1 MNLTQNQIDLLFDE
15 SITSVVHNGD
25 CLLCYQGL
33 VDQKEIILHNK
44 SHCNKTLKCGEDTL
58 RGCRLRSSQ
67 CSFDNL
73 KSTRY
78 HFHCKNCLWSS
89 KDKKRI
95 TDHMKSCYKKMN
107 KNRRKLHDPKTEP
120 YVDTGFANAKTSS
133 SGEKKF
139 DRNATNPKQ
148 DCDTDPKQDFDNK
161 KPSTDSTR
169 STKEEESEPVQV
181 KDQDPNDT
189 SLEKCPIC
197 SKMFKQTYIS
207 RHKKTHQSVKKRH
220 AMLVDPTNKVFLV
233 RRAKSGSGNPIHV
246 VHSTKPGDNKAICL
260 DRKCQDTLSV
270 AHMNFKVSYQ
280 CVHLKSTEDA
290 FLPAHPPFDMNV
302 IDEMNFSETM
312 KEKILK
318 YQNSA
323 AGSGF
328 APLVV
333 LFSDGLESSMP
344 KTIFFSVFEPN
355 DRATYASFKRV
366 VTSYNTEFKV
376 FNCVCSQASSSCVHC
391 MISRAYL
398 KQIGPNLFQTLASSE
413 KSEPPD
419 EPPVITETPADKLP
433 EENDSDGPVKDIR
446 FMIDYILTKKIPF
459 VVDILSNAFN
469 EEIPDSF
476 TPSEKICAR
485 CGTTLDTRKID
496 RPARVYTT
504 KTSTSMVPVF
514 VKDCKNCG
522 LVYRHCDYIESGF
535 VNRDNFHVFSIKLL
549 ELTLSRQ
556 VAHSSLIDVLK
567 SFKRD
572 FGCSYIHDV
581 MYDNIGYYLSVKEM
595 DFSMV
600 CNICG
605 IKPPLICFDA
615 TRKVTFKIPKCY
627 TKPSDNPKKT
637 YKSYIEFY
645 RDVCSQDIAMSL
657 TTNPQVR
664 EAFKLEVGTGWL
676 PILGEKTV
684 QEVQPQT
691 TRVDRNIPS
700 AKTPFPIH
708 QDVLEDLKTKRNS
721 KLTLKN
727 LCVKL
732 GMNVSNLT
740 KTEMINAIV
749 RSNVSY
755 DEFVSQYFAL
765 GGRSGGLARGFCDH
779 GVVYCLKVLVG
790 PEGSSDHCQ
799 SILSFKNPPSAMA
812 IDMAPQL
819 CRYMEII
826 KPNFLYPYGGG
837 ILPNTTES
845 IDRLNEGEIISI
857 PHIFSS
863 EGFDDTECAGRY
875 IFIDPFHRPN
885 HSEEGAI
892 LHDPNCVKEFK
903 DKRFNLEIQEQM
915 NVNSKKLGHFVSCLS
930 PDRHVKF
937 LVYSMAVNNKELN
950 EKNLI
955 KMQTTLGQELHVSPD
970 TLQLVFK
977 DKNSKAYHDM
987 MRNSEQLPDLG
998 PNLGKDNNCRK
1009 RETYDKTEEKQEP
1022 DVKPDLGKD
1031 NNCRKRETHDKT
1043 KEKQEPGLEPN
1054 LSKED
1059 NCRKRKTDDKK
1070 KEKQGPH
1077 KKKKKQC
1084 HLGSES
1090 NEYDFGDA
1098 GVSTLIHTTVRLK
1111 NPPRTNL
1118 CWLNSIAYMLIASGI
1133 AENVKEALERKPD
1146 VLVKQVQSF
1155 FEMLCSKQYI
1165 AHVHSDFAQVCM
1177 EKMRDEKPNLQDKK
1191 SYVLGREQDVLEAMG
1206 AAFYKFFDFAE
1217 LLYTRDFPVHI
1228 SMSFGDLKT
1237 RLKFLCETRMADYI
1251 FLSPVRAEKHVSSK
1265 KTVVDD
1271 TPYEALK
1278 DIISFEV
1285 CRSDHN
1291 VFLSFH
1297 LIGFITFY
1305 GPIQGGHYQTYV
1317 KDVSAGTYLR
1327 LDGPNIVTT
1336 NKGIFCKEA
1345 KCKSQLLLY
1354 KLQFQEKVSSQ
1365 APKKKGKKPPVKSKA
1380 PEIIISDDEEKEVP
1394 TSRVWVHEDT
1404 ISGRLEMY
1412 GSDEKILL
1420 SPTAELNDT
1429 IINSFSR
1436 MLVKHY
1442 RKLHKLPLSTQSTL
1456 GELQD
1461 IESVFIQVVN
1471 LNFNHWVLFSNVK
1484 LADPS
1489 HLMVFD
1495 SCYGRGKAT
1504 KSEYVDYSEYDW
1516 SLIRSALKLK
1526 PNASRLDIVDVPQQK
1541 DSYNCGVFALFN
1553 AWSLV
1558 ESKFRRS
1565 CDDLI
1570 FARSQIKASFEGGRI
1585 RPLCSDKIETVDFSA
1600 LPLLKV
1606 IDLKNIY
1613 G

>member
-25 CLLCYQGL
+25 CLLCYRGL

-44 SHCNKTLKCGEDTL
+44 SHCNKTLKCGKDTL

-73 KSTRY
+73 NSTRY

-89 KDKKRI
+89 KDKKRM
-95 TDHMKSCYKKMN
+95 TDHMNSCYKKMN
-107 KNRRKLHDPKTEP
+107 RNRRKLDDPKSKP
-120 YVDTGFANAKTSS
+120 YVD

-139 DRNATNPKQ
+139 DSNATNPKQ
-148 DCDTDPKQDFDNK
+148 DCDTDPNQDCDSDPRQDCDNK
-161 KPSTDSTR
+161 KPSTP
-169 STKEEESEPVQV
+169 TKDEQSEPVHV

-197 SKMFKQTYIS
+197 SKMFKRTYIS
-207 RHKKTHQSVKKRH
+207 RHKKTHQSVKKRN
-220 AMLVDPTNKVFLV
+220 AMLVDPSNKVFLV

-270 AHMNFKVSYQ
+270 AHMNFKVSFQ

-290 FLPAHPPFDMNV
+290 FLPAHPPFDMNM
-302 IDEMNFSETM
+302 IDEMNFSERM
-312 KEKILK
+312 KEKISK

-344 KTIFFSVFEPN
+344 KTIFFSVFEPD

-398 KQIGPNLFQTLASSE
+398 KQIGPNLLQTLASTQ
-413 KSEPPD
+413 KSEPPF
-419 EPPVITETPADKLP
+419 EPPVITATPADKLP

-459 VVDILSNAFN
+459 VVDILSDAFN
-469 EEIPDSF
+469 EEIPESF

-522 LVYRHCDYIESGF
+522 LVFRHCDYVESGF
-535 VNRDNFHVFSIKLL
+535 VNRDNFHIFSIKLI

-627 TKPSDNPKKT
+627 IKPSDKPKKT

-645 RDVCSQDIAMSL
+645 HDVCSQDIALSL
-657 TTNPQVR
+657 TTNHQVR
-664 EAFKLEVGTGWL
+664 EAFKLEVGTEWL

-691 TRVDRNIPS
+691 TRVNRNIPS

-721 KLTLKN
+721 KLSLKN

-740 KTEMINAIV
+740 KTEMISAIV

-779 GVVYCLKVLVG
+779 GIVYCLKVLVG

-799 SILSFKNPPSAMA
+799 CILSFKNPPSAMA

-845 IDRLNEGEIISI
+845 IDRLNDGEIISI

-863 EGFDDTECAGRY
+863 KGLDDTECAGRY

-892 LHDPNCVKEFK
+892 LHDPNCVQEFK

-915 NVNSKKLGHFVSCLS
+915 NVSSKKLGHFVSCLT

-937 LVYSMAVNNKELN
+937 LVYSMAVDNKELN

-977 DKNSKAYHDM
+977 DKNRQAYHDYM
-987 MRNSEQLPDLG
+987 TKNSEQIPDRE
-998 PNLGKDNNCRK
+998 PNLGKDNDCRK
-1009 RETYDKTEEKQEP
+1009 RETYDQTK
-1022 DVKPDLGKD
+1022 KP
-1031 NNCRKRETHDKT
+1031 
-1043 KEKQEPGLEPN
+1043 EPGLEPN
-1054 LSKED
+1054 LGED
-1059 NCRKRKTDDKK
+1059 DDCRKRKTDDKTK
-1070 KEKQGPH
+1070 GKQGPH
-1077 KKKKKQC
+1077 QKKKKRQC

-1090 NEYDFGDA
+1090 NEYDFSEA

-1155 FEMLCSKQYI
+1155 FEMLCSKQYV

-1177 EKMRDEKPNLQDKK
+1177 EKMRDEKPNVRDKK
-1191 SYVLGREQDVLEAMG
+1191 TYILGREQDVLEAMG
-1206 AAFYKFFDFAE
+1206 AAFYPFFDFAE
-1217 LLYTRDFPVHI
+1217 LLYTRDFSVHI

-1237 RLKFLCETRMADYI
+1237 RLKFLCETRKVDYI
-1251 FLSPVRAEKHVSSK
+1251 FLSPVRAQKHVSSQ

-1278 DIISFEV
+1278 DVISFEV

-1317 KDVSAGTYLR
+1317 KDISAGTYLR
-1327 LDGPNIVTT
+1327 LDGPNIVTI

-1354 KLQFQEKVSSQ
+1354 KLQFQEQVSSQ
-1365 APKKKGKKPPVKSKA
+1365 APKKKGKKPPAKSKA
-1380 PEIIISDDEEKEVP
+1380 RAAIIISDEEENGGP
-1394 TSRVWVHEDT
+1394 ASRVWVHEDH

-1412 GSDEKILL
+1412 RSDEKILL
-1420 SPTAELNDT
+1420 SSTAELNDT

-1456 GELQD
+1456 GELQQID
-1461 IESVFIQVVN
+1461 GVFIQVVN
-1471 LNFNHWVLFSNVK
+1471 LNSNHWVLFSNVK
-1484 LADPS
+1484 LTDPL
-1489 HLMVFD
+1489 HVMVFD

-1504 KSEYVDYSEYDW
+1504 ASEYVDYTEYDW
-1516 SLIRSALKLK
+1516 SIIKSALQLK
-1526 PNASRLDIVDVPQQK
+1526 PNAARLDIVDVPQQK
-1541 DSYNCGVFALFN
+1541 DAHNCGVFALFN

-1558 ESKFRRS
+1558 ESKLRRS
-1565 CDDLI
+1565 CHDLI
-1570 FARSQIKASFEGGRI
+1570 HARSQIKASFEGGRI
-1585 RPLCSDKIETVDFSA
+1585 RPLCSDKIETVEISA

-1606 IDLKNIY
+1606 IDLKSIY
-1613 G
+1613 D